1 MTADVQTLLIEAK
14 ERVRRKRKL
23 EGMLAETQCLLQE
36 QQKSCSMHGDRVVQ
50 EKRDVDDLEGFTLT
64 KLFYSVLGT
73 KEERLDKERQEY
85 LAAKLKYE
93 SAQAMVAAT
102 ENDQKKLQTELK
114 EVASADADYERALE
128 EKRRF
133 LVGQEGT
140 AAAQLLTLA
149 ERMANLDADAKELN
163 EAIFAGEAARSALDS
178 VQANLNSA
186 QNWGVLDIMGGGLIA
201 TMAKHSKIDD
211 AKNDAQLAQHALLQF
226 REELAEAGQRPQ
238 ASLEVDGFS
247 KFADYFFDGLIIDW
261 MVQSQIQ
268 NASTSCTNAIS
279 QVDAAVAQCRR
290 RLDNVVSDSSKLSE
304 ERRSLIERS

>member
-1 MTADVQTLLIEAK
+1 
-14 ERVRRKRKL
+14 
-23 EGMLAETQCLLQE
+23 
-36 QQKSCSMHGDRVVQ
+36 
-50 EKRDVDDLEGFTLT
+50 
-64 KLFYSVLGT
+64 
-73 KEERLDKERQEY
+73 
-85 LAAKLKYE
+85 
-93 SAQAMVAAT
+93 MVAAT

-226 REELAEAGQRPQ
+226 REELAEAGQRLQ

-261 MVQSQIQ
+261 MVQSQIK